1 MLKLEVKIFLVVGIL
16 SVLIDFSVYQVCLY
30 TGLLNI
36 DTSKGIG
43 FLLGAIFSYV
53 ANRNWTFQYTLN
65 SLLVKWRFI
74 LLYLITLGLNVVVN
88 SLVLKINV
96 DNYFTNY
103 IAFILATGLSAIS
116 NFFGMKFFVFKK

>member
-1 MLKLEVKIFLVVGIL
+1 MLKLEIKIFLVVGIL
-16 SVLIDFSVYQVCLY
+16 SVLIDFSVYKVCLY
-30 TGLLNI
+30 TDILNI
-36 DTSKGIG
+36 DASKGIG

-88 SLVLKINV
+88 SIVLKINA
-96 DNYFTNY
+96 DNFFTTY